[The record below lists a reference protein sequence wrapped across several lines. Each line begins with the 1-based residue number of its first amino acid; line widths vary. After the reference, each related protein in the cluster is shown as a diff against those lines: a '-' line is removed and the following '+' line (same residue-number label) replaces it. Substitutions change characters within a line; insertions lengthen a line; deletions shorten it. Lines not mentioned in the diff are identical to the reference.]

1 MLNQRH
7 DHRIAGGAAGGAK
20 VQLTKRLPRM
30 VRDMPAR
37 FLLAVDRFRDEARG
51 VAAVEFAFIAP
62 IMLLL
67 FVGTIELSAGVSV
80 NRKLSRLSS
89 TVSDLVTQSQS
100 LTANDIQA
108 IMEVSSKVMHPYTDQ
123 VKIVITGMEITS
135 GQARVTW
142 SCAKNDTKFAKGSIY
157 SGVPTKI
164 KTDGSYLVAAV
175 VKTTYTPSFGWA
187 QYSEANGI
195 SFDRTAIN
203 MEEEIFLRPRIGSQV
218 QHDNS
223 C

>member
-1 MLNQRH
+1 MLN
-7 DHRIAGGAAGGAK
+7 HRIDFRASPDNR
-20 VQLTKRLPRM
+20 VKRTMEMPRLI
-30 VRDMPAR
+30 RDIPAR

-100 LTANDIQA
+100 LTSSDVQS

-123 VKIVITGMEITS
+123 VKIVITGLTIS
-135 GQARVTW
+135 NGQARVDW
-142 SCAKNDTKFAKGSIY
+142 SCAQNDSKFAKGSIY
-157 SGVPTKI
+157 NGVPSKI
-164 KTDGSYLVAAV
+164 KTNGTYLVAAV

-187 QYSEANGI
+187 QYSEADGI
-195 SFDRTAIN
+195 SFDRTAID

>member
-1 MLNQRH
+1 MLN
-7 DHRIAGGAAGGAK
+7 HRIDFPASPD
-20 VQLTKRLPRM
+20 KRVKRTMEMPRLI
-30 VRDMPAR
+30 RDIPAR
-37 FLLAVDRFRDEARG
+37 FLLAADRFRDEARG

-100 LTANDIQA
+100 LTSSDVQS

-123 VKIVITGMEITS
+123 VKIVITGLTIS
-135 GQARVTW
+135 NGQARVDW
-142 SCAKNDTKFAKGSIY
+142 SCAQNDSKFAKGSIY
-157 SGVPTKI
+157 NGVPSKI
-164 KTDGSYLVAAV
+164 KTNGTYLVAAV

-187 QYSEANGI
+187 QYSEADGI
-195 SFDRTAIN
+195 SFDRTAID